1 MAMMIQIRNVP
12 DSVHRQIK
20 ARAALAGMSMSEYML
35 REIRRSLDRPTR
47 EELLRR
53 IASLP
58 EVQVSPSPAE
68 VVRAERDSR

>member
-1 MAMMIQIRNVP
+1 MAMMVQIRNVP

-20 ARAALAGMSMSEYML
+20 ARAALAGMSMSEYIL